1 MATPYKGRTVLL
13 QGVNDNSEN
22 ELVVQLLS
30 AQIQDTIYTPKSQL
44 PAEIVE
50 LLVEFRMVFS
60 APSELPPIRDCDHT
74 IPLIEGARPVKVRPY
89 RYPPHLKEEIECQVT
104 EM

>member
-1 MATPYKGRTVLL
+1 M
-13 QGVNDNSEN
+13 
-22 ELVVQLLS
+22 VQLLS
-30 AQIQDTIYTPKSQL
+30 VQLQDNQPEQPAL
-44 PAEIVE
+44 PPEIKQ
-50 LLVEFRMVFS
+50 LLVDFEVVFS
-60 APSELPPIRDCDHT
+60 TPTELPPSRDCDHT

>member
-1 MATPYKGRTVLL
+1 
-13 QGVNDNSEN
+13 
-22 ELVVQLLS
+22 
-30 AQIQDTIYTPKSQL
+30 
-44 PAEIVE
+44 
-50 LLVEFRMVFS
+50 MVFS